1 MDNKGKNSHL
11 YLPSLLS
18 RLKDVKNEDVLSDFE
33 TLKQEILENIAMI
46 LNSRVRP
53 ERSDLGNDPFLYR
66 SVLGFGLSD
75 FCGISHSKYTVDN
88 ILNEIRE
95 LVVFFEPRLDGSSV
109 RVQRIKSQESSSN
122 IEIQISGRVSVA
134 PYNNDVDF
142 LFTLDLESGEPKVKK
157 E

>member
-1 MDNKGKNSHL
+1 MDKKGKNSHL

-18 RLKDVKNEDVLSDFE
+18 RLKDSKNDDFLSDFE
-33 TLKQEILENIAMI
+33 TLKQEILDNISMI

-53 ERSDLGNDPFLYR
+53 ERHDLDNDPFIYR

-75 FCGISHSKYTVDN
+75 CCGVSHSKYTVDF

-109 RVQRIKSQESSSN
+109 VVQRIRALDSTSN
-122 IEIQISGRVSVA
+122 IEIQISGRLSVA
-134 PYNNDVDF
+134 PYNDDVDF
-142 LFTLDLESGEPKVKK
+142 FFTLDLESGEQKVKK

>member
-1 MDNKGKNSHL
+1 MINKGKNTHL

-18 RLKDVKNEDVLSDFE
+18 RLKDTKGDDVLSDFE
-33 TLKQEILENIAMI
+33 TLKQEILDNISLI

-53 ERSDLGNDPFLYR
+53 ERRDLGDDPFLYR

-75 FCGISHSKYTVDN
+75 FCGVSHSKYTVDY

-95 LVVFFEPRLDGSSV
+95 LVVFFEPRLDGPSV
-109 RVQRIKSQESSSN
+109 AVQRIKTLDSSSN
-122 IEIQISGRVSVA
+122 IEIQISGRLSVA
-134 PYNNDVDF
+134 PYNDDVDF
-142 LFTLDLESGEPKVKK
+142 FFTLDLESGEQKVKK